1 MPGLDEIRT
10 AATVIAPVARRTPVT
25 TSRFLSDGTGA
36 RVTLKAEHL
45 QRTGSFKIRGAYNR
59 IAAMG
64 AAERRRGVVAAS
76 AGNHAQG
83 VALAARML
91 EVPATVFMPADA
103 SIAKVEATR
112 GYGAHVE
119 LTGASFD
126 DAQTAA
132 HEHVLETGATF
143 VSAFDDE
150 LVIAGQ
156 GTLGLE
162 LTEQVADAEVVV
174 IPCGG
179 GGLLAGSAIALK
191 ALLPGVRVV
200 GVQAVGCA
208 PMLAS
213 RGRGSIQTAE
223 RAGTIADGIAVKRP
237 GRLTFP
243 LVQEHVDELVS
254 VTDEEITAAIALL
267 LEREKQLVEGA
278 GAVGAAALMHG
289 RVADIEGRRVVVV
302 LSGGNI
308 DLPLIQSV
316 IRRGLT
322 VAGRYMVLRT
332 RITDRPG
339 SLLRLLG
346 VLAADRV
353 NIIDV
358 THHREGVDIY
368 VTETEVELTVETRDA
383 EHRRAVLDLL
393 TANGYEAERV
403 R

>member
-1 MPGLDEIRT
+1 LDEIRT

-36 RVTLKAEHL
+36 LVTLKAEHV

-132 HEHVLETGATF
+132 QERILETGATF

>member
-1 MPGLDEIRT
+1 
-10 AATVIAPVARRTPVT
+10 
-25 TSRFLSDGTGA
+25 
-36 RVTLKAEHL
+36 
-45 QRTGSFKIRGAYNR
+45 
-59 IAAMG
+59 
-64 AAERRRGVVAAS
+64 
-76 AGNHAQG
+76 
-83 VALAARML
+83 ML

-132 HEHVLETGATF
+132 QERILETGATF

>member
-1 MPGLDEIRT
+1 MPDLDEIRG
-10 AATVIAPVARRTPVT
+10 AASVIAGVVRRTPVFP
-25 TSRFLSDGTGA
+25 SRFLSDATGA
-36 RVTLKAEHL
+36 TVTLKLENL
-45 QRTGSFKIRGAYNR
+45 QRTGSFKLRGAYNR
-59 IAAMG
+59 IAGMTP
-64 AAERRRGVVAAS
+64 AERQRGVVAAS

-83 VALAARML
+83 MAHAARML
-91 EVPATVFMPADA
+91 EVPVTVFMPSDA
-103 SIAKVEATR
+103 SLAKVEATR
-112 GYGAHVE
+112 RYGAHVE
-119 LTGASFD
+119 LVGASFD

-132 HEHVLETGATF
+132 REHILETGATF

-162 LTEQVADAEVVV
+162 LAEQVPDAEVVV
-174 IPCGG
+174 VPCGG

-191 ALLPGVRVV
+191 ALIPGVRMI
-200 GVQAVGCA
+200 GVQADGCA

-213 RGRGSIQTAE
+213 RGAGTIQTAH

-237 GRLTFP
+237 GAITFP
-243 LVQEHVDELVS
+243 LVQEHVDELVAVS
-254 VTDEEITAAIALL
+254 DEEITAAIALL
-267 LEREKQLVEGA
+267 LERQKQLVEGA
-278 GAVGAAALMHG
+278 GAVGVAALLQG
-289 RVADIEGRRVVVV
+289 RVPDVEGRRVVVV

-322 VAGRYMVLRT
+322 VAGRYMVVRT
-332 RITDRPG
+332 RIPDRPG
-339 SLLRLLG
+339 SLMRLLG
-346 VLAADRV
+346 LLADDRV

-368 VTETEVELTVETRDA
+368 VTETEVELTLETRDA
-383 EHRRAVLDLL
+383 AHRRGVLDLL
-393 TANGYEAERV
+393 AGHGYAVERV

>member
-1 MPGLDEIRT
+1 LDEIRT
-10 AATVIAPVARRTPVT
+10 AAAVIAPVARRTPVT

-36 RVTLKAEHL
+36 LVTLKAEHV

-59 IAAMG
+59 IAAMD

-132 HEHVLETGATF
+132 QERILETGATF